1 MENVEE
7 SSSEL
12 TTKAFKAEK
21 KQKETGCR
29 NTVYIIVYRTYWKL
43 YIKRKMEKSL
53 KIIYLS
59 LIVTFLCV

>member
-12 TTKAFKAEK
+12 TTKAEK